1 MKAFM
6 RNRTKQRGAAMVEA
20 IVVMT
25 TMLCFLGMNIY
36 AQHAYGG
43 KVDQMSSVRRDALF
57 WASHNCDEKNGDD
70 GDTYT
75 DPELKKNE
83 QYSGGA
89 SDFNLKNAITGIFGG
104 GSGGGSGNFDFFATA
119 HVKKTPTTIYG
130 QAIMAPNVT
139 GAHKEQLKATIGTPS
154 SVGCN
159 EKAYYNFWTQIFEY
173 GWDFMKG
180 LVGG

>member
-1 MKAFM
+1 MGTPMKAYKL
-6 RNRTKQRGAAMVEA
+6 NRAKQRGAAMVEA

-43 KVDQMSSVRRDALF
+43 KVDQMNSTRRDALF

-75 DPELKKNE
+75 DPALKDNE
-83 QYSGGA
+83 SYSGG
-89 SDFNLKNAITGIFGG
+89 SSSLSLKGLIGMFGG
-104 GSGGGSGNFDFFATA
+104 GGSAPFDIFATA
-119 HVKKTPTTIYG
+119 RVKKNPTTIYG

-139 GAHKEQLKATIGTPS
+139 GAHKESLKATIGTPS
-154 SVGCN
+154 AVGCN
-159 EKAYYNFWTQIFEY
+159 EKAYYNFWTQIFEF
-173 GWDFMKG
+173 GWDFIKG
-180 LVGG
+180 LIG